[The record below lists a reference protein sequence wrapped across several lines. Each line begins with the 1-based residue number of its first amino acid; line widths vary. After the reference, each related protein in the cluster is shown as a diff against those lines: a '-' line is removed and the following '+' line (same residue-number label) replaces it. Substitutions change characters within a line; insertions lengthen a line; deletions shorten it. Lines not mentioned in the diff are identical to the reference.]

1 MRSDAVTAA
10 AETPGMMGVSCLELQ
25 DVSCGYDGA
34 PVLEHVSFTVQ
45 PGQVCCVLGRN
56 GVGKTTLFSSILRT
70 LPLITGRVLIGGE
83 DASVLAPAQLAKRVA
98 YVPQA
103 HTPPFPFSVADVVI
117 LGRTPYIN
125 TLTHENAHD
134 RDIAYKAL
142 ETLGIQDLAHE
153 VYTELSGG
161 QQQLVL
167 IARALAQ
174 QPDVLIMDEPT
185 ASLDFGNQ
193 QVVLSQMKNL
203 VAGGMS
209 VLMVTHDPN
218 HAFYCADWVVAMQA
232 GRVVQVGTP
241 QEVVTTEMLERLYS
255 AQVEVKRVHIDK
267 IDDDRSVAISL

>member
-1 MRSDAVTAA
+1 M
-10 AETPGMMGVSCLELQ
+10 LEVKGLRCAYGDTEIVH
-25 DVSCGYDGA
+25 DVSFVVRDGQFA
-34 PVLEHVSFTVQ
+34 CII
-45 PGQVCCVLGRN
+45 GAN
-56 GVGKTTLFSSILRT
+56 GCGKTTT
-70 LPLITGRVLIGGE
+70 LKNVMGLMRPTAGSVKVNGDEVLSLDE
-83 DASVLAPAQLAKRVA
+83 RDRAQRFA
-98 YVPQA
+98 YIPQA

>member
-1 MRSDAVTAA
+1 MLAVEGLRCSYGDT
-10 AETPGMMGVSCLELQ
+10 EIVH
-25 DVSCGYDGA
+25 DVSFEVRDGQFA
-34 PVLEHVSFTVQ
+34 CII
-45 PGQVCCVLGRN
+45 GAN
-56 GVGKTTLFSSILRT
+56 GCGKTTT
-70 LPLITGRVLIGGE
+70 LKNVMGLIRPTGG
-83 DASVLAPAQLAKRVA
+83 SVLVNGKEVLSLDERDRARRFA
-98 YVPQA
+98 YIPQA

-125 TLTHENAHD
+125 TLTHENAQD
-134 RDIAYKAL
+134 RDIAYQAM
-142 ETLGIQDLAHE
+142 ETLGIEDLAHE

-218 HAFYCADWVVAMQA
+218 HAFYCADWVVAMQD
-232 GRVVQVGTP
+232 GRVVQTGTP
-241 QEVVTTEMLERLYS
+241 QEVVTTSMLERLYN
-255 AQVEVKRVHIDK
+255 AQVEVCRVRIDK
-267 IDDDRSVAISL
+267 LGEDRSVAISL